1 MHGAGD
7 MNEIARVGLQLQHA
21 LPTDAYSD
29 VKIGGQFIVIDEVSN
44 QTLAAGMFA

>member
-1 MHGAGD
+1 

-21 LPTDAYSD
+21 LPTDAYKN
-29 VKIGGQFIVIDEVSN
+29 VKAGGAFIVIDEATN